1 MAENKLLLFFILF
14 FVGILGG
21 ERHGHHDF
29 FLLQLAIFFA
39 GTGLSSSAATGLDEQ
54 YATTSDSVCWNPMI
68 FLLQPNFSRSCG
80 GEVRFDFSFAFVC
93 FAGTR
98 S

>member
-39 GTGLSSSAATGLDEQ
+39 GTNLLFCYIGEDYMLGNKLHPRNFFVI
-54 YATTSDSVCWNPMI
+54 SDINFCWN
-68 FLLQPNFSRSCG
+68 QH
-80 GEVRFDFSFAFVC
+80 
-93 FAGTR
+93 
-98 S
+98 